1 MVTCIL
7 VGIIALVIGFAFGK
21 FGGTEMDPHD
31 IAEKINFA
39 VGTENDSLKKENEII
54 KKKNLF
60 FTDWFV
66 RSYIEQ
72 YYRKNIAL
80 QNYQIYTSDA
90 LEDLKNYA
98 NEALNNFEKTWN
110 SEACNEQCTWIKDYL
125 EGLISNID
133 SILNDEWGSDILDR
147 ENEDAF
153 RRFFVGVETSMF
165 FDRHAKETGREE
177 RELTYWKPQREK
189 DDFQVAL
196 SSKKGFKYY

>member
-1 MVTCIL
+1 MVICIV
-7 VGIIALVIGFAFGK
+7 VGVIALVIGFFFGK
-21 FGGTEMDPHD
+21 FGGAEMDPRELT
-31 IAEKINFA
+31 EKINFA
-39 VGTENDSLKKENEII
+39 VGTENDSLKKENETL

-60 FTDWFV
+60 FSDWFI

-72 YYRKNIAL
+72 YYRKKMAL

-90 LEDLKNYA
+90 LEDLRNYA

-110 SEACNEQCTWIKDYL
+110 SEACNEQCGWIKEYL
-125 EGLISNID
+125 EELLSKID
-133 SILNDEWGSDILDR
+133 SILKDEWGNNILDS

-189 DDFQVAL
+189 DDF
-196 SSKKGFKYY
+196 